1 MMNRKLIALLLSV
14 MMLMTAA
21 SALAMTPGTYT
32 GVAKG
37 MFDGLTVE
45 VTVTE
50 DAITDVKVTEYQ
62 ETAPGWPALE
72 KIPADIVAAQTVE
85 VDDVSGATMSSK
97 GVKAAVRAAYQAYY
111 DHMARVR
118 ARGQQLLREARA
130 KGIPVVVLCGRP
142 YHIDPEISHGIDGQI
157 AQLGAVVVTE
167 DAVNLEAQKFHVNVL
182 NQWTYHARLYSAA
195 KYVADCGDPGVNL
208 VQLVS
213 FGCGVDAI
221 TTDEVR
227 SILQAGGKLYTQLKI
242 DEISNPGAVRIRLRS
257 LFAALG
263 LGE

>member
-97 GVKAAVRAAYQAYY
+97 GVKAAVRAALTEAGAAETDFAAAAETAIELAPDYFPVMGSFEVPETWDESYDVIVVGGGFAGLAAAYGAGTNSE
-111 DHMARVR
+111 DS
-118 ARGQQLLREARA
+118 
-130 KGIPVVVLCGRP
+130 VVLIEKLSTTGGNSA
-142 YHIDPEISHGIDGQI
+142 INGGQ
-157 AQLGAVVVTE
+157 
-167 DAVNLEAQKFHVNVL
+167 
-182 NQWTYHARLYSAA
+182 YAA
-195 KYVADCGDPGVNL
+195 
-208 VQLVS
+208 
-213 FGCGVDAI
+213 
-221 TTDEVR
+221 
-227 SILQAGGKLYTQLKI
+227 
-242 DEISNPGAVRIRLRS
+242 
-257 LFAALG
+257 
-263 LGE
+263 

>member
-72 KIPADIVAAQTVE
+72 KIPADIRF
-85 VDDVSGATMSSK
+85 DFK
-97 GVKAAVRAAYQAYY
+97 
-111 DHMARVR
+111 H
-118 ARGQQLLREARA
+118 
-130 KGIPVVVLCGRP
+130 
-142 YHIDPEISHGIDGQI
+142 
-157 AQLGAVVVTE
+157 
-167 DAVNLEAQKFHVNVL
+167 
-182 NQWTYHARLYSAA
+182 
-195 KYVADCGDPGVNL
+195 
-208 VQLVS
+208 
-213 FGCGVDAI
+213 
-221 TTDEVR
+221 
-227 SILQAGGKLYTQLKI
+227 
-242 DEISNPGAVRIRLRS
+242 
-257 LFAALG
+257 
-263 LGE
+263 